1 MPTVDGAT
9 KVKAVMEA
17 ARATVSDEV
26 EVHHYQMMGVVT
38 VELSRLQ
45 DRLGKL
51 LCSRYSWTGWQGK
64 AYCADDGRRGRDPS
78 RVAVRASWLV
88 IDHGRVNL
96 RAAVGVR

>member
-45 DRLGKL
+45 DRLEITL
-51 LCSRYSWTGWQGK
+51 
-64 AYCADDGRRGRDPS
+64 
-78 RVAVRASWLV
+78 
-88 IDHGRVNL
+88 
-96 RAAVGVR
+96 